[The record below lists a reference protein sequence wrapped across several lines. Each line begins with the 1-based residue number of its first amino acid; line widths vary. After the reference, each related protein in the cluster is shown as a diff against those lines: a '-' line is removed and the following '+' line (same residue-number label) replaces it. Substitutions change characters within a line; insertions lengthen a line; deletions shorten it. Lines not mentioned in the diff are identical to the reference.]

1 MSEIKSV
8 GICIWTSAV
17 ALFFVVI
24 VYCVTVYLASADSEM
39 KNYVE
44 YLTQWIIF
52 LSWGLE
58 SLFKY
63 KEQ

>member
-1 MSEIKSV
+1 M
-8 GICIWTSAV
+8 WTSAG
-17 ALFFVVI
+17 ALFFIVI
-24 VYCVTVYLASADSEM
+24 VPCAIVYLASADSEI

-44 YLTQWIIF
+44 YLTRWMIF

-58 SLFKY
+58 SIFKY